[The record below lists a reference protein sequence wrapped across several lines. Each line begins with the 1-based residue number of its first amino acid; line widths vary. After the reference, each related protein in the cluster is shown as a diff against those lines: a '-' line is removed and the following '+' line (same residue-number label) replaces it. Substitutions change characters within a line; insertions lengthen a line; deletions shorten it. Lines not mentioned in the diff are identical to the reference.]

1 MRNDLGDFFVNKLY
15 TFCLQMITEKS
26 PKNPLY
32 FECENCAYI
41 TSNKK
46 DYNKHLTTAKHKKFT
61 EFTGNPL
68 KYQSEFICENCN
80 KQYKSRMG
88 IWKHQK
94 KCSPKQKPTE
104 ETPIETSEET
114 PIETSENT
122 PMMPDMSVFIELLK
136 QNQEFKE
143 LMIEQSKQ
151 IQDTQQENQELQ
163 KQLIAAVKTNGSHI
177 ENQTNI
183 NNNNQKFN
191 LNFFLNEQC
200 KDAINMSDFLEN
212 MELNI
217 EDLTETGRLGYAG
230 GISRIL
236 VNKLQELDI
245 YKRPLHCTDMKREV
259 LYIKENDEW
268 EKQANSKEKMDTI
281 INKVANKN
289 CKIIPQWIDEHPE
302 YQVFDT
308 IDNMDY
314 MNLCNVALGGIGE
327 QENRQYRDKIVK
339 NVIKEILVDKM

>member
-1 MRNDLGDFFVNKLY
+1 MDNILVPKGSTQFV
-15 TFCLQMITEKS
+15 CSM
-26 PKNPLY
+26 
-32 FECENCAYI
+32 CDYI
-41 TSNKK
+41 TSRESQ
-46 DYNKHLTTAKHKKFT
+46 YIRHLSTAKHQKITNGNNDGSEKFGQLT
-61 EFTGNPL
+61 CKQCFQTF
-68 KYQSEFICENCN
+68 KYRSGL
-80 KQYKSRMG
+80 SR
-88 IWKHQK
+88 HSK
-94 KCSPKQKPTE
+94 KCSPKQEPTE

-114 PIETSENT
+114 PIETSQPP
-122 PMMPDMSVFIELLK
+122 PMMPDMNVFIELLK

-151 IQDTQQENQELQ
+151 NQELQ
-163 KQLIAAVKTNGSHI
+163 KQLIEATKAGGSHI

-183 NNNNQKFN
+183 NNNNNQKFN

-236 VNKLQELDI
+236 VNKLQELDV
-245 YKRPLHCTDMKREV
+245 YKRPVHCTDMKRET
-259 LYIKENDEW
+259 LYIKDNDEW
-268 EKQANSKEKMDTI
+268 EKQTNSKEKMQTI

-308 IDNMDY
+308 LDNMDY

-327 QENRQYRDKIVK
+327 QENRQYRDKIVRS
-339 NVIKEILVDKM
+339 VVKEILVDK